1 MAAVAGKGRGKCM
14 GRLNG
19 NWKISG
25 IQTYPRV
32 SSRKWGFQSS
42 VGF

>member
-1 MAAVAGKGRGKCM
+1 MAAVAGKGPGKCM
-14 GRLNG
+14 GRLNW

-32 SSRKWGFQSS
+32 STRKWRFQSS